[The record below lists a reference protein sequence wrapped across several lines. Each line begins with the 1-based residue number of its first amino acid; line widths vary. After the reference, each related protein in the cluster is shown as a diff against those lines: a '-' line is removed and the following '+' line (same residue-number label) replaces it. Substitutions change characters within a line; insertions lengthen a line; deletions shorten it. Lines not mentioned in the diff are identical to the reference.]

1 MRAYENVAFETANDD
16 FEETEAVNYDRLKQ
30 KLTQLCSNI
39 LLVLAR
45 SLEQNSA
52 NRVELVL
59 QALTRKKENAR
70 ILDAINSLSKSCKEE
85 VDAIRLADLVRAKGK
100 ILDLEK
106 KIKRTE
112 AGMESRIAKMESKMQ
127 EQVKQEVGKQ
137 LKENLLF
144 LMPELK
150 EKIEESSRS
159 ELPQT
164 STPSSSDAASLPQ
177 T

>member
-1 MRAYENVAFETANDD
+1 MRAYENVAFGTANDD
-16 FEETEAVNYDRLKQ
+16 FEETEAVNHDRLKQ
-30 KLTQLCSNI
+30 KITQLCSNI
-39 LLVLAR
+39 FLVLAR
-45 SLEQNSA
+45 SLEQSSA

-70 ILDAINSLSKSCKEE
+70 ILDAINSLSESCKEE

-137 LKENLLF
+137 LKENLLL

-177 T
+177 A

>member
-1 MRAYENVAFETANDD
+1 M
-16 FEETEAVNYDRLKQ
+16 
-30 KLTQLCSNI
+30 
-39 LLVLAR
+39 
-45 SLEQNSA
+45 
-52 NRVELVL
+52 L

-70 ILDAINSLSKSCKEE
+70 ILDAINSLSESCKEE

-100 ILDLEK
+100 ILDLDK

-137 LKENLLF
+137 LKENLLL

-164 STPSSSDAASLPQ
+164 STPSSSDAASLQ
-177 T
+177 QA